1 MPSMVTPL
9 DDLPIGPD
17 GFVLARDVSRLHGE
31 RSTLARAVARG
42 DLVRVERGAYIASS
56 VWAEARPWERYRLRC
71 LAVAR
76 ARPDAV
82 LCHAAAAAIWGI
94 PLLRSA
100 RRVDVLAGAPEAG
113 RVSGSLHYRGT
124 RAPEAHIVSVDGVL
138 VTDLARTL
146 VELTSR
152 TTFAEG
158 VVAMDWASGP
168 GREGHSPRVPAP
180 LIHERAAEL
189 ELVRGAR
196 RLAHVLS
203 FADGRAASAGE
214 SLSRARMFELGFVI
228 PELQYEFRLDTGRRA
243 VTDFRWSRQRIVG
256 EYDGIAKYRAAEFRR
271 GRTPEQ
277 VVVEEKLREDALRR
291 EGEGVAR
298 WIWDDLWA
306 PQRFASL
313 LAEHGVPRA

>member
-1 MPSMVTPL
+1 M
-9 DDLPIGPD
+9 
-17 GFVLARDVSRLHGE
+17 
-31 RSTLARAVARG
+31 
-42 DLVRVERGAYIASS
+42 
-56 VWAEARPWERYRLRC
+56 
-71 LAVAR
+71 
-76 ARPDAV
+76 
-82 LCHAAAAAIWGI
+82 
-94 PLLRSA
+94 
-100 RRVDVLAGAPEAG
+100 
-113 RVSGSLHYRGT
+113 SGSLHYRGT

-214 SLSRARMFELGFVI
+214 SLSR
-228 PELQYEFRLDTGRRA
+228 LDTGRRA

-298 WIWDDLWA
+298 WIWDDLWT

-313 LAEHGVPRA
+313 LVEHGVPRA

>member
-1 MPSMVTPL
+1 MLTPL
-9 DDLPIGPD
+9 DELPIGPD
-17 GFVLARDVSRLHGE
+17 GFVLARDASRLHGE

-100 RRVDVLAGAPEAG
+100 RRVDVLARGPEAG

-124 RAPEAHIVSVDGVL
+124 RVPEAHVVSVDGVR

-146 VELTSR
+146 TELTSR
-152 TTFAEG
+152 TSFAEG
-158 VVAMDWASGP
+158 VVVMDWASGP
-168 GREGHSPRVPAP
+168 GSDGQGPRVPAR

-196 RLAHVLS
+196 RLSHVLA

-214 SLSRARMFELGFVI
+214 SLSRVRMFELGFAL
-228 PELQYEFRLDTGRRA
+228 PELQHEFRLDTGRRA
-243 VTDFRWSRQRIVG
+243 VTDFRWADQRIVG

-277 VVVEEKLREDALRR
+277 IVVEEKLREDALRR
-291 EGEGVAR
+291 QGEGVVR

-306 PQRFASL
+306 PRRFASL
-313 LAEHGVPRA
+313 LIEQGVPRA